1 MCCCI
6 TLLDPDIW
14 VTIITV
20 VGTLSSALIIS
31 WRNEKKQKKLDSV
44 AALYLFRVFYHEVD
58 KGCQTLTKAYTWALS
73 KDENNRFPRRKLPT
87 SGWIGMKNINP
98 RIIARVSSLD
108 ASAVKSAKKS
118 GVGFYEG
125 FEPDTLFKHL
135 NNYFEYMCLNYN
147 TRIDNFEPSGLV
159 NKQNLAKAFDEGE
172 DFEAYHEAA
181 SKVRRLLS
189 LMIKELEKDSK
200 KSILRVRR

>member
-1 MCCCI
+1 
-6 TLLDPDIW
+6 
-14 VTIITV
+14 
-20 VGTLSSALIIS
+20 
-31 WRNEKKQKKLDSV
+31 
-44 AALYLFRVFYHEVD
+44 
-58 KGCQTLTKAYTWALS
+58 
-73 KDENNRFPRRKLPT
+73 
-87 SGWIGMKNINP
+87 MKNINP